1 MWVGDDS
8 LFSASALAREKTTNG
23 SNAPASEHKIV
34 WEGDLEPL
42 QIV

>member
-1 MWVGDDS
+1 VSHD
-8 LFSASALAREKTTNG
+8 LPLLATAAVIGKNTNG
-23 SNAPASEHKIV
+23 SNTSLQEHKIV